1 MGWLHKYFIPGEH
14 NNFAPHS
21 LQKAAIAGMT
31 VLILISF
38 SIANLQSL
46 LWVTSHWLVSTVLPA
61 VVTDATNAARADE
74 QLSPLTR
81 SAILDR
87 AAAMK
92 AEDMANKGYFAHWS
106 PDGVSPWY
114 WFSEAGY
121 RYVHAGE
128 NLAVHFTDSNAVVEA
143 WLNSPSHRANI
154 LNANYTEIGIGTA
167 TGSYEGYDTVFVV
180 QLFGA
185 PAAAPV
191 ANTPAEIDQPIASE
205 VTESGTPTVAGTE
218 APEEN
223 VSVTPEGTVVYESF
237 AATSD
242 PEAKPAAVE
251 IPEPERSSFLGRLA
265 TSPRLFLQIA
275 YSLIGLFVAL
285 ALTLAAILEWRR
297 HHPIQIAYSVAL
309 LLFMVTL
316 FRIHLLISGGVI
328 VA

>member
-1 MGWLHKYFIPGEH
+1 MNWLHKYFIPSEH
-14 NNFAPHS
+14 NDFAPHS

-38 SIANLQSL
+38 SIANLQSI
-46 LWVTSHWLVSTVLPA
+46 LWVSSHWLVSTVLPA

-81 SAILDR
+81 SAVLDQ

-92 AEDMANKGYFAHWS
+92 AEDMADKGYFAHWS
-106 PDGVSPWY
+106 PEGVSPWH

-128 NLAVHFTDSNAVVEA
+128 NLAVHFTDSDAVVDA
-143 WLNSPSHRANI
+143 WLKSPSHRANI
-154 LNANYTEIGIGTA
+154 MNANYTEIGIGTA
-167 TGSYEGYDTVFVV
+167 SGRYEGYDTVFVV

-191 ANTPAEIDQPIASE
+191 TVTETETNQPIASE

-218 APEEN
+218 DPEEN
-223 VSVTPEGTVVYESF
+223 VSVTDEGTVVYESF

-242 PEAKPAAVE
+242 PEAKPATME
-251 IPEPERSSFLGRLA
+251 TPQPESPSFLGRLA

-275 YSLIGLFVAL
+275 YSLIGLFVAI
-285 ALTLAAILEWRR
+285 ALTMAAVLEWRR

-316 FRIHLLISGGVI
+316 FKIHMLISGGVM